1 MAYSTRKLSLVS
13 EQEPAAKAEPHL
25 SDAARPLGTVAATLR
40 AARLAHGSTLP
51 EISDSLRIRLAYLEA
66 IEDGRFDELPGNVY
80 AIGFIRTYADHLGLD
95 SRHLIEK
102 YKEETEQP
110 QSQQELHFLAAEPE
124 RRIPGGSLM
133 LVALLMA
140 AVTYGVWF
148 YVSSTDRGLVDLIP
162 DFPDRFNALL
172 VPNQEGG
179 NPVELAQPSD
189 DAADVPTDQAGSENL
204 TATLRSPLEDN
215 TFGSPPPEDPFP
227 TTAQPGEP
235 VEQLAAPTPAP
246 AESAD
251 DEGEFRVSGVQ
262 PSLTPG
268 FDIPTAPAGLTD
280 PLEGSPS
287 AEATGENVL
296 GESVSSDDAPVEDL
310 LGEDLPSENLPG
322 EGAPTTDVA
331 EGPLPQTDADAPSPT
346 TVDSPIA
353 ENAADTTIGT
363 NGNETGPAPVL
374 AEQDLNV
381 VPETPGQ
388 SAAIAAARPPGPPT
402 SPTFGGE
409 NEDSRVLIN
418 ATAMSWVQVRD
429 DAGNLVMTRVL
440 QPGES
445 YRVPN
450 RPGLHMVTG
459 NAGGI
464 EIFVDG
470 QPTPPFGRHGDV
482 VRNIDLDPDALLN
495 GTAAPN

>member
-1 MAYSTRKLSLVS
+1 
-13 EQEPAAKAEPHL
+13 
-25 SDAARPLGTVAATLR
+25 
-40 AARLAHGSTLP
+40 
-51 EISDSLRIRLAYLEA
+51 
-66 IEDGRFDELPGNVY
+66 
-80 AIGFIRTYADHLGLD
+80 
-95 SRHLIEK
+95 
-102 YKEETEQP
+102 
-110 QSQQELHFLAAEPE
+110 
-124 RRIPGGSLM
+124 
-133 LVALLMA
+133 
-140 AVTYGVWF
+140 
-148 YVSSTDRGLVDLIP
+148 LVDLIP

-172 VPNQEGG
+172 VQNPESAE
-179 NPVELAQPSD
+179 PVELAQPGD
-189 DAADVPTDQAGSENL
+189 DQSEVPTSPTDSENL
-204 TATLRSPLEDN
+204 AVTLRSPLEDN

-235 VEQLAAPTPAP
+235 VEQLASPAP
-246 AESAD
+246 APVPAD
-251 DEGEFRVSGVQ
+251 DADEGDLRVSGVQ

-268 FDIPTAPAGLTD
+268 FDIPTAPTGLAD
-280 PLEGSPS
+280 PLQDVQAADGPS
-287 AEATGENVL
+287 DGVSSGDSLGEDSLGDVALGDGAL
-296 GESVSSDDAPVEDL
+296 GESALGQEA
-310 LGEDLPSENLPG
+310 LGEGGPTENVFPLGDGVPLAETDSAPETSVGPTVAENLT
-322 EGAPTTDVA
+322 ESAPEV
-331 EGPLPQTDADAPSPT
+331 
-346 TVDSPIA
+346 
-353 ENAADTTIGT
+353 AADSATDGLDEQT
-363 NGNETGPAPVL
+363 ETAAAPAL
-374 AEQDLNV
+374 AEQDLETI
-381 VPETPGQ
+381 PDTPGQ

-450 RPGLHMVTG
+450 RQGLHMVTG